1 MASIDKRSFE
11 EAIRELEMIVDML
24 EKGEMPL
31 EKALDAFQKGIELSR
46 YCSRALDDVEK
57 KIHILV
63 EDEKGNLM
71 EQPFGTE
78 A

>member
-1 MASIDKRSFE
+1 MESMEKISFE
-11 EAIRELEMIVDML
+11 DAIRELESIVDML
-24 EKGEMPL
+24 EKGELPL

-57 KIHILV
+57 KISLLL
-63 EDEKGNLM
+63 EDDKGNLL